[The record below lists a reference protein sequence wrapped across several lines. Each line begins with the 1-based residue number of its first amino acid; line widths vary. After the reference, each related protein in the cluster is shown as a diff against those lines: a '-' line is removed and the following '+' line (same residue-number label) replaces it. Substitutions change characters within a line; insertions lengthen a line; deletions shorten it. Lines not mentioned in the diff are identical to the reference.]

1 MKDLPPINLLCLKP
15 AHLFYKEK
23 KIVKGYKEPSKEA
36 IERLRRQ
43 LEFIDLWV

>member
-1 MKDLPPINLLCLKP
+1 MIMGLGI
-15 AHLFYKEK
+15 
-23 KIVKGYKEPSKEA
+23 KGYKEPSKEA